1 MGLIRFGIFLILVGV
16 VLSVTG
22 LFDFGGALQ
31 YVGWIALVVGVIL
44 AILHY
49 ATGGRASV

>member
-1 MGLIRFGIFLILVGV
+1 MGLIRLGIVLIIVGV
-16 VLSVTG
+16 LLSITG
-22 LFDFGGALQ
+22 LFDFGGTLQ
-31 YVGWIALVVGVIL
+31 YLGWIVLGIGVVL